1 MRSFAAPPAPLA
13 ALLACTLLVAGCAS
27 SGGAAGERGTQSD
40 PVRLGT
46 PISSTSTVGTR
57 DFVLRAVAECA
68 GDPCRAESYRI
79 VFSNVGQS
87 PLRSTFAGVAFEVD
101 GRSYDWDMERPG
113 VSVLPNTYGEFLSVA
128 VSPEVFE
135 DIATAEG
142 VRVLLGEQEF
152 YLSRGNRRTFADL
165 VARTSGV

>member
-1 MRSFAAPPAPLA
+1 MAPSRPAPIVLVLVLVA
-13 ALLACTLLVAGCAS
+13 AAGCAS
-27 SGGAAGERGTQSD
+27 SGGAAGGQGTQSD

-57 DFVLRAVAECA
+57 DFVLRAAAECA
-68 GDPCRAESYRI
+68 GDPCRVESYRV

-87 PLRSTFAGVAFEVD
+87 PLRSTFARVAFEVD
-101 GRSYDWDMERPG
+101 GRTYAWDVERPG

-128 VSPEVFE
+128 VPPGIFE

-152 YLSRGNRRTFADL
+152 YLSHGKRRTLADL